1 MATSNTV
8 FTIELN
14 LARGGLAA
22 TSQQAAREIAALES
36 ARRPPIHIVAPRH
49 ASYKL
54 RKLLTRAERA
64 WRYSDES
71 KAGAD
76 GWLRRCRKAGWEY
89 LNPGVWAPWKGTDTR
104 RMEGDR

>member
-1 MATSNTV
+1 VATSNTV
-8 FTIELN
+8 FTIELA
-14 LARGGLAA
+14 LARGGFAGTCERAA
-22 TSQQAAREIAALES
+22 QEIAALER
-36 ARRPPIHIVAPRH
+36 ARRPPVHIVAPRY
-49 ASYKL
+49 ASCKL

-104 RMEGDR
+104 RMEGDQ